1 MLRFLIA
8 IEDRHPFPRSASR
21 RRDDIAL
28 RVIAVAQRHAFAAGY
43 AYVVVLL
50 EQCRQFRL
58 DRLLDDLTGTALELI
73 IQAAQR
79 CRCTFVR
86 LLRQLFH

>member
-1 MLRFLIA
+1 MLRFLIVL
-8 IEDRHPFPRSASR
+8 EDHQFLRSASR

-58 DRLLDDLTGTALELI
+58 DRLLDDPTGTALEVI
-73 IQAAQR
+73 IQAAPR
-79 CRCTFVR
+79 CRFTYVR